1 LRRDGDIYSVGADG
15 RNLRRLTKGNNYVE
29 FKLSAND
36 RHGSSD
42 GPHVSPD
49 GKRIAYIAVKNGVPN
64 VCVMKI
70 DGSDQCQLTSRKTAC
85 GRVRW
90 SPDGKQVAFV
100 SFEG

>member
-49 GKRIAYIAVKNGVPN
+49 GKRIAYIAVKNAVPTVGVI
-64 VCVMKI
+64 KI
-70 DGSDQCQLTSRKTAC
+70 GRGAQGQPASRKTPC

-90 SPDGKQVAFV
+90 SPDGKQLAFV
-100 SFEG
+100 